1 MPANWSRSRPATN
14 STALPFIR
22 TPGRCWRQS
31 RFPIRKSK
39 NDVVGPSCAARFRA
53 RSLRQV
59 PVASTRGARWPSPS
73 APTWF
78 RRSKKRRPATGQP
91 AFASESGPAKET
103 MPMVAALSAP
113 PVTPA
118 VLRERIAQLPRVS
131 LAQLPTPLDE
141 APRFSAAL
149 GGPRI
154 LIKREDLTG
163 LAFGGNKSRMLE
175 FRIANALREG
185 ADCIINGAAVQSN
198 DCRQTAAAGAKLG
211 LKVYLV
217 LKERRNRS
225 DPHPQG
231 NFLLDKLLGAEVI
244 TIGPDEAVSQ
254 QQVMTDLAERLRS
267 EGHRPY
273 LSLQDLHLWAV
284 GYVDCFLEIQEQLA
298 AMGVPAGYI
307 YLTSGL
313 MSQAGLVL
321 GARATGA
328 SLGVVG
334 VCPSHHQPDSRERMA
349 SLATEAG
356 RF

>member
-1 MPANWSRSRPATN
+1 
-14 STALPFIR
+14 
-22 TPGRCWRQS
+22 
-31 RFPIRKSK
+31 
-39 NDVVGPSCAARFRA
+39 
-53 RSLRQV
+53 
-59 PVASTRGARWPSPS
+59 
-73 APTWF
+73 
-78 RRSKKRRPATGQP
+78 
-91 AFASESGPAKET
+91 
-103 MPMVAALSAP
+103 MVAALSAP

-321 GARATGA
+321 GARATG
-328 SLGVVG
+328 SSMRILGI
-334 VCPSHHQPDSRERMA
+334 CPSHHQPDSRERIA

-356 RF
+356 HFLGLDISFSAGDVDNTDAYVGDAYGKPTPAGIEAIKLLARTEAILLDPVYSSKGMSGLMDHIRQGRIGKNETVVFVHTGGNPALFAYNPELMS